1 MYKTKRYQDFTLA
14 NGEDV
19 ELETEYSPAD
29 WIEPTIVEVGNY
41 IIFGYLS
48 HDSDCMNP
56 LEDCDAMGVI
66 HHHPRSRYGR
76 RDSDYYDILGLDIY

>member
-29 WIEPTIVEVGNY
+29 WIEPTIVEVIRRLG
-41 IIFGYLS
+41 
-48 HDSDCMNP
+48 DSIKA
-56 LEDCDAMGVI
+56 LF
-66 HHHPRSRYGR
+66 
-76 RDSDYYDILGLDIY
+76 